1 MKRIIL
7 TDRDKQIIEFLND
20 FKCATTTAIA
30 NMFFNR
36 SLRPTQRRLKYLR
49 EHGYIK
55 SYQANILSEN
65 IHYIKK
71 RPSQLQH
78 SLILSSFISELKKS
92 DIEILK
98 YKVSYK
104 LENIIADCFLAVRY
118 KDKNHIYFIEC
129 ENTKSF
135 NLSKYEELYFNRK
148 WKEVFPIFPGII
160 VISDRVVKK
169 SNSFNV
175 IDIKL
180 DFRDIDNLLKSFLV

>member
-1 MKRIIL
+1 MKKIIL

-20 FKCATTTAIA
+20 FKCATTTTIS
-30 NMFFNR
+30 NMFFNG
-36 SLRPTQRRLKYLR
+36 SLRPTQRRLKNLR
-49 EHGYIK
+49 EHGYIR
-55 SYQANILSEN
+55 SYQVDILSEN

-71 RPSQLQH
+71 RPTQLQH
-78 SLILSSFISELKKS
+78 SLILSSFISELKKA

-104 LENIIADCFLAVRY
+104 LENIIADCFLAIRY
-118 KDKNHIYFIEC
+118 KEKNHIYFVEC

-135 NLSKYEELYFNRK
+135 NISKYEELYFNRA
-148 WKEVFPIFPGII
+148 WREVFPIFPSII
-160 VISDRVVKK
+160 VISDRTVKK

-180 DFRDIDNLLKSFLV
+180 DFRDIDNLLRSL

>member
-20 FKCATTTAIA
+20 FKCATTTTIS
-30 NMFFNR
+30 NMFFNG
-36 SLRPTQRRLKYLR
+36 SLRPTQRRLKHLR

-78 SLILSSFISELKKS
+78 SLILSSFISELVKA

-104 LENIIADCFLAVRY
+104 LENIIADCFLAVRH
-118 KDKNHIYFIEC
+118 KDKNYIYFVEC

-135 NLSKYEELYFNRK
+135 NLSKYEELYFNRA
-148 WKEVFPIFPGII
+148 WKEIFPIFPSII
-160 VISDRVVKK
+160 VISDRAVKK

-180 DFRDIDNLLKSFLV
+180 DFRDMDNLLRSL